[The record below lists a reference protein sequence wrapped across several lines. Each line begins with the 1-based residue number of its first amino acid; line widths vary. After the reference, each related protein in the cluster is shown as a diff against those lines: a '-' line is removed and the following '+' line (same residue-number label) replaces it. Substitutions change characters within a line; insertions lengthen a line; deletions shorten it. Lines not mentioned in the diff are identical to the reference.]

1 MKTIKVINKQSIFQK
16 IKEQLSLRNRYFY
29 WSTFIFLIAILTWI
43 NNYGFYSHVE
53 RTSVRTVVQFEK
65 SILEIIDNYPNQNKE
80 EIQQLI
86 IKLASRWQPFA
97 YYNNGVE
104 LVLLDGTKKIIEDTK
119 NWDNSTS
126 SKFIID
132 INKLINKEEGGFFVE
147 SLTSHSQLFDSIIN
161 SMTFSIKDIYNDIFK
176 EKKSPI
182 DGKVFVKYRER
193 VNDGIIIIKNQNT
206 DIERKYL
213 LIKNND
219 NEVKEIKLSPYEEIL
234 VKDGSIISKDQL
246 ISQGSIHTA
255 IYNIQN
261 IYWYRSRITIGFAI
275 FTYLI
280 LWLSRKR
287 LEEQRKKEDEF
298 DRQIDEATQKQV
310 DILTKQNKLEEEYK
324 SVCEQFKQYESFVK
338 FAFEDT
344 SIDELLE
351 KNRRILGNMF
361 RLVAE
366 KIVYSIYENEIRP
379 IIKKRDTLDSCLQEI
394 KPLNLLSIQA
404 INALYAVKNFGNDSS
419 HYTKDSNETSFVKT
433 IVIAKDLIDV
443 IEEYL
448 SLESKFENVSNN
460 IDKKEI
466 QNKEKVTRS
475 GLRIVKK
482 ASDIDK

>member
-1 MKTIKVINKQSIFQK
+1 MNDISTK
-16 IKEQLSLRNRYFY
+16 IKEQLSLRNKYFY
-29 WSTFIFLIAILTWI
+29 WSTFILLIAILTWI

-53 RTSVRTVVQFEK
+53 RTSVRTAIQFEK
-65 SILEIIDNYPNQNKE
+65 SVLEIIDNYPNQNKE

-86 IKLASRWQPFA
+86 IKLASKWQHFA

-104 LVLLDGTKKIIEDTK
+104 IILLNNEIKKIKDTK
-119 NWDNSTS
+119 NWDNTTS

-147 SLTSHSQLFDSIIN
+147 SLTSHSQILDSIIN
-161 SMTFSIKDIYNDIFK
+161 SMTFSIKDIYNDIFQK
-176 EKKSPI
+176 RKSPV
-182 DGKVFVKYRER
+182 DGKIYIKNKES
-193 VNDGIIIIKNQNT
+193 VNDGIIVIKNQDL
-206 DIERKYL
+206 DIEKKYL
-213 LIKNND
+213 LIVDKD
-219 NEVKEIKLSPYEEIL
+219 NKFNAINLSPYEEIL
-234 VKDGSIISKDQL
+234 VKEGSIISKDQL

-298 DRQIDEATQKQV
+298 DKQIEEATQTQV

-394 KPLNLLSIQA
+394 KPLNLLSNQA

-419 HYTKDSNETSFVKT
+419 HYTRDVNQTSFVKT

-448 SLESKFENVSNN
+448 SLELNFENIPNN
-460 IDKKEI
+460 VEEKI
-466 QNKEKVTRS
+466 QNKEKITRS

>member
-1 MKTIKVINKQSIFQK
+1 MIGMRSIFKK
-16 IKEQLSLRNRYFY
+16 IKEQLSLRNKYFY

-53 RTSVRTVVQFEK
+53 RTSVRTVIQFEK
-65 SILEIIDNYPNQNKE
+65 SLLEIIDNYPNQNKE

-97 YYNNGVE
+97 YYNNGIE
-104 LVLLDGTKKIIEDTK
+104 LKLLNGEHKIIEDTK
-119 NWDNSTS
+119 NWDNTTS
-126 SKFIID
+126 SKFVID

-161 SMTFSIKDIYNDIFK
+161 SMTFSVKDIYNDIFK
-176 EKKSPI
+176 ERVSPME
-182 DGKVFVKYRER
+182 GRVFIRTREST
-193 VNDGIIIIKNQNT
+193 NDGIIVIKNQ
-206 DIERKYL
+206 DIEVEKKYL
-213 LIKNND
+213 FIVDKDNNS
-219 NEVKEIKLSPYEEIL
+219 KEINLSPFENIK
-234 VKDGSIISKDQL
+234 VKDGSIISKGQL
-246 ISQGSIHTA
+246 ISEGSLHTA
-255 IYNIQN
+255 IYKFQN
-261 IYWYRSRITIGFAI
+261 TYWYRSRITLGFAI

-298 DRQIDEATQKQV
+298 DRQIDESTQIQV
-310 DILTKQNKLEEEYK
+310 DILTRQNKLEEEYK
-324 SVCEQFKQYESFVK
+324 SVCEQFNQYEDFVR
-338 FAFEDT
+338 FAFENT

-366 KIVYSIYENEIRP
+366 KIVYSIYENETGTT
-379 IIKKRDTLDSCLQEI
+379 IKKSDTLDSCLQAI
-394 KPLNLLSIQA
+394 KPLNLLSNQA
-404 INALYAVKNFGNDSS
+404 INALYAVKKFGNDSS
-419 HYTKDSNETSFVKT
+419 HYTRDVNETSFVKT

-448 SLESKFENVSNN
+448 SLESNFENIPNN
-460 IDKKEI
+460 VEEEI
-466 QNKEKVTRS
+466 RNKEKITRS

>member
-1 MKTIKVINKQSIFQK
+1 MREKTSIFQR
-16 IKEQLSLRNRYFY
+16 IRNQLSLRNRYFY

-53 RTSVRTVVQFEK
+53 RTSVRTAIQFEK
-65 SILEIIDNYPNQNKE
+65 TVLEIINNYPNQNKE

-104 LVLLDGTKKIIEDTK
+104 LKLLDGKTEIIKDSK
-119 NWDNSTS
+119 NWDNTTS
-126 SKFIID
+126 SRFIID

-147 SLTSHSQLFDSIIN
+147 SLTSHNQLLDSIVN
-161 SMTFSIKDIYNDIFK
+161 SMTFSAKDIYNDIFK
-176 EKKSPI
+176 VQVSPI
-182 DGKVFVKYRER
+182 DGKVFIKNRES
-193 VNDGIIIIKNQNT
+193 VNDGIIVIKNQPT
-206 DIERKYL
+206 DIETKYL
-213 LIKNND
+213 LIVDENN
-219 NEVKEIKLSPYEEIL
+219 NLKEIKLAPYEEIKI
-234 VKDGSIISKDQL
+234 KDGSIVSKGQL
-246 ISQGSIHTA
+246 VSKGSLHTA
-255 IYNIQN
+255 IYKFQN
-261 IYWYRSRITIGFAI
+261 TYWYRSRITLCFAI

-298 DRQIDEATQKQV
+298 DKQIEEATQNQV

-324 SVCEQFKQYESFVK
+324 SVCEQFKQYESFVR

-366 KIVYSIYENEIRP
+366 KIVYSIYENEIGP

-419 HYTKDSNETSFVKT
+419 HYTKDRNETSFVKT

-448 SLESKFENVSNN
+448 SLESKFEKILNN
-460 IDKKEI
+460 IDNEEI
-466 QNKEKVTRS
+466 QNKEKITRS

>member
-1 MKTIKVINKQSIFQK
+1 M
-16 IKEQLSLRNRYFY
+16 R
-29 WSTFIFLIAILTWI
+29 
-43 NNYGFYSHVE
+43 
-53 RTSVRTVVQFEK
+53 
-65 SILEIIDNYPNQNKE
+65 
-80 EIQQLI
+80 
-86 IKLASRWQPFA
+86 
-97 YYNNGVE
+97 
-104 LVLLDGTKKIIEDTK
+104 
-119 NWDNSTS
+119 
-126 SKFIID
+126 
-132 INKLINKEEGGFFVE
+132 
-147 SLTSHSQLFDSIIN
+147 
-161 SMTFSIKDIYNDIFK
+161 
-176 EKKSPI
+176 
-182 DGKVFVKYRER
+182 
-193 VNDGIIIIKNQNT
+193 
-206 DIERKYL
+206 
-213 LIKNND
+213 
-219 NEVKEIKLSPYEEIL
+219 KLS
-234 VKDGSIISKDQL
+234 
-246 ISQGSIHTA
+246 
-255 IYNIQN
+255 
-261 IYWYRSRITIGFAI
+261 
-275 FTYLI
+275 YLI

-298 DRQIDEATQKQV
+298 DRQIEEATQNQV

-419 HYTKDSNETSFVKT
+419 HYTKDGNETSFVKT

-448 SLESKFENVSNN
+448 SLESKFEKISNN
-460 IDKKEI
+460 VDKEEI

>member
-1 MKTIKVINKQSIFQK
+1 MNEKQSIFQK
-16 IKEQLSLRNRYFY
+16 IKEQLSLSNKYFY

-53 RTSVRTVVQFEK
+53 RTSLRTAIQFEK
-65 SILEIIDNYPNQNKE
+65 SILEIINNYPNQNKE
-80 EIQQLI
+80 EIQQVI
-86 IKLASRWQPFA
+86 IKVASSWQHFA

-104 LVLLDGTKKIIEDTK
+104 LILLNNEIKKIKDTK
-119 NWDNSTS
+119 NWDNTTS

-132 INKLINKEEGGFFVE
+132 INKLINKEEGGFVVE
-147 SLTSHSQLFDSIIN
+147 SLTSHSQILDSIIN
-161 SMTFSIKDIYNDIFK
+161 SMTFSIKDIYNDIFR
-176 EKKSPI
+176 ERESPI
-182 DGKVFVKYRER
+182 EGRVFIRTKESI
-193 VNDGIIIIKNQNT
+193 NDGIIVIKNK
-206 DIERKYL
+206 DIEVEKKYL
-213 LIKNND
+213 LIVDKDNNSKRID
-219 NEVKEIKLSPYEEIL
+219 LSPYEKIL
-234 VKDGSIISKDQL
+234 VKNDSIISKNQV

-255 IYNIQN
+255 MDNIEN
-261 IYWYRSRITIGFAI
+261 IYFYRSRITIGFAI

-298 DRQIDEATQKQV
+298 DRQIEEATQNQV

-379 IIKKRDTLDSCLQEI
+379 IIKKKDSLDSCLQEI

-419 HYTKDSNETSFVKT
+419 HYTKDGNETSFVKT

-448 SLESKFENVSNN
+448 SLESKFEKISNN
-460 IDKKEI
+460 VDKEEI